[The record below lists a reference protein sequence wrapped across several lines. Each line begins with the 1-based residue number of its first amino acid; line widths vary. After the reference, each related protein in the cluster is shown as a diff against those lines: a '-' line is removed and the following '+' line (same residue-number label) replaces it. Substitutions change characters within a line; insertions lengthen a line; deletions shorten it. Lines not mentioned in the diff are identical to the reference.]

1 MALTDKLLLETG
13 FDAQLLK
20 HSSAGWTF
28 HASAFVPGSTALVSS
43 LTDCSSTNDNFGND
57 SNMAYKRAGLTEAV
71 DGSASEGVVVR
82 VVTAN
87 NNSVQYGDIHIGVRL

>member
-1 MALTDKLLLETG
+1 MPSKKDK
-13 FDAQLLK
+13 
-20 HSSAGWTF
+20 
-28 HASAFVPGSTALVSS
+28 
-43 LTDCSSTNDNFGND
+43 FGLDPNV
-57 SNMAYKRAGLTEAV
+57 AYKRAGLTEAV